1 MLLLEASWMNYK
13 ILAGLQRRICYR
25 RPVFSKPFK
34 IFNKQDKKARLYRPL
49 YGKLSDIFGRKTCL
63 LFAYTVFAVRC
74 GLSRTMTELIASRAL
89 SGIGGGRMQT

>member
-1 MLLLEASWMNYK
+1 MNYK

-34 IFNKQDKKARLYRPL
+34 NFNKQDKKARLYRPL

-63 LFAYTVFAVRC
+63 LFAYTVFAVGCLLC

-89 SGIGGGRMQT
+89 SGIGGGGMQT